1 MAAFNKIEVRTYT
14 LPPTK
19 LIPNSPHV
27 LIHYP
32 GLLTSLVKDKNF
44 STSQIFDLF
53 SSNGW
58 QSQWIARY
66 GPNQNSHYHSGAHE
80 CMAVI
85 SGGSAKIRFGVADS
99 KEDRE
104 QDLGL
109 GTAGKDLNEEGREKG
124 GVLLDAEVGDVF
136 ILPAGV
142 AHKTHNPLPKTD
154 GIKFHQPPDK
164 NDEVGSKKFFESIP
178 IVGEFMMMGAYP
190 RGEEWDFAVGGE
202 HEGHFDD
209 VWNVEV
215 PEKDPILGTSAE
227 GLTRLWALEDKTAYE
242 TVGS

>member
-1 MAAFNKIEVRTYT
+1 MASTRKVEVRTYP

-32 GLLTSLVKDKNF
+32 GLLTSLVKDPSF
-44 STSQIFDLF
+44 STRQIFDLF
-53 SSNGW
+53 ASNGW

-85 SGGSAKIRFGVADS
+85 SGGRAQIRFGVADS
-99 KEDRE
+99 REDRE
-104 QDLGL
+104 AKELGL
-109 GTAGKDLNEEGREKG
+109 GSQGHDLNEQGREQG

-142 AHKTHNPLPKTD
+142 AHKTHNPVPETD
-154 GIKFHQPPDK
+154 GIQFHQPPDK
-164 NDEVGSKKFFESIP
+164 NDESGSREFFAGIP
-178 IVGEFMMMGAYP
+178 IAGEFMMMGAYP
-190 RGEEWDFAVGGE
+190 KGAEWDFAVGGE
-202 HEGHFDD
+202 HEGKFNE
-209 VWNVEV
+209 VWDVEV
-215 PEKDPILGTSAE
+215 PESDPVLGTNAE
-227 GLTRLWALEDKTAYE
+227 GLTRLWKQGGKAML
-242 TVGS
+242 

>member
-1 MAAFNKIEVRTYT
+1 MAATKKIEVRTYT

-32 GLLTSLVKDKNF
+32 RLLTSLVKDKNF
-44 STSQIFDLF
+44 STNQIFDLF
-53 SSNGW
+53 ASNGW

-85 SGGSAKIRFGVADS
+85 SGGNAKIRFGVADS
-99 KEDRE
+99 NEDRE

-109 GTAGKDLNEEGREKG
+109 GTAGRDMNDEGREEG
-124 GVLLDAEVGDVF
+124 GVLLDAAVGDVF

-142 AHKTHNPLPKTD
+142 AHKTHDPLPKTD
-154 GIKFHQPPDK
+154 GIEFHQPSDG
-164 NDEVGSKKFFESIP
+164 NDEEGSKKFFESIP

-190 RGEEWDFAVGGE
+190 RGADWDFAVGGE
-202 HEGHFDD
+202 HEGRFHD

-215 PEKDPILGTSAE
+215 PERDPVLGTSAE
-227 GLTRLWALEDKTAYE
+227 GLTTLWAEEDKARL
-242 TVGS
+242 

>member
-1 MAAFNKIEVRTYT
+1 MSSTTKVEVRTYN

-32 GLLTSLVKDKNF
+32 GLLKSLVKNDSF
-44 STSQIFDLF
+44 STTQIFDLF
-53 SSNGW
+53 ASNGW

-85 SGGSAKIRFGVADS
+85 SGGRAQIRFGVADS
-99 KEDRE
+99 AEDRA

-109 GTAGKDLNEEGREKG
+109 GTAGKDLNEEGREEG

-142 AHKTHNPLPKTD
+142 AHKTHNPSPPTD
-154 GIKFHQPPDK
+154 GIQFHQPPDRK
-164 NDEVGSKKFFESIP
+164 DEVGSRKFFGSIP
-178 IVGEFMMMGAYP
+178 IQGEFMMMGAYP
-190 RGEEWDFAVGGE
+190 SGEEWDFAIGGE
-202 HEGHFDD
+202 HEGRFRQVWD
-209 VWNVEV
+209 VAV
-215 PEKDPILGTSAE
+215 PERDPVLGVSGD
-227 GLTRLWALEDKTAYE
+227 GLTVLWKKEDK
-242 TVGS
+242 SRL

>member
-1 MAAFNKIEVRTYT
+1 MATNKVEVRTYT
-14 LPPTK
+14 LPPTT

-32 GLLTSLVKDKNF
+32 GLLTSVVKDKNF
-44 STSQIFDLF
+44 DPTKVFDLF
-53 SSNGW
+53 RSNGW

-66 GPNQNSHYHSGAHE
+66 GPNQNSPYHSGAHE

-85 SGGSAKIRFGVADS
+85 SGGRAKIRFGVADS

-109 GTAGKDLNEEGREKG
+109 GSQGKDLNEEGREGGSDG

-142 AHKTHNPLPKTD
+142 AHKTHNPKPPTD
-154 GIKFHQPPDK
+154 GIVFHQPPDK
-164 NDEVGSKKFFESIP
+164 NDEQGSRDFFARIP
-178 IVGEFMMMGAYP
+178 IEGEFMMMGAYP
-190 RGEEWDFAVGGE
+190 KGGEWDFAVGGE
-202 HEGHFDD
+202 HEGKFGEVWD
-209 VWNVEV
+209 VKV
-215 PEKDPILGTSAE
+215 PERDPVLGSSKD
-227 GLTRLWALEDKTAYE
+227 GLKGLWAKEDKAKL
-242 TVGS
+242 

>member
-1 MAAFNKIEVRTYT
+1 MAASNRIEVRTYA

-32 GLLTSLVKDKNF
+32 GLLTSLIKDKSF

-53 SSNGW
+53 ASNGW

-109 GTAGKDLNEEGREKG
+109 GTAGKDMNEEGREDG
-124 GVLLDAEVGDVF
+124 GVLLDAAVGDVF

-154 GIKFHQPPDK
+154 GIEFHQPPDK
-164 NDEVGSKKFFESIP
+164 NDEEGSKKFFESIP
-178 IVGEFMMMGAYP
+178 VVGEFMMMGAYP
-190 RGEEWDFAVGGE
+190 KGGEWDFAVGGE

-209 VWNVEV
+209 VWNVKV
-215 PEKDPILGTSAE
+215 PERDPVLGMSAE
-227 GLTRLWALEDKTAYE
+227 GLTGLWSREDKAKL
-242 TVGS
+242 

>member
-1 MAAFNKIEVRTYT
+1 MSPASKIEVRTYT

-32 GLLTSLVKDKNF
+32 GLLTSLVKDQKI
-44 STSQIFDLF
+44 STTQIFDMF
-53 SSNGW
+53 KSNGW

-66 GPNQNSHYHSGAHE
+66 GPNQNSHYHSSAHE

-85 SGGSAKIRFGVADS
+85 SGGRAKIRFGVADS

-109 GTAGKDLNEEGREKG
+109 GTQGKDLNEDDREEG

-142 AHKTHNPLPKTD
+142 AHKTHDPSPKTD
-154 GIKFHQPPDK
+154 GIVFYQPPDK
-164 NDEVGSKKFFESIP
+164 NDEIGSREFFEGIP
-178 IVGEFMMMGAYP
+178 IEGEFMMMGAYP
-190 RGEEWDFAVGGE
+190 RGGEWDFAVGGE

-209 VWNVEV
+209 VWNVKV
-215 PEKDPILGTSAE
+215 PERDPVLGASVE
-227 GLTRLWALEDKTAYE
+227 GLKGLWALEDKAKL
-242 TVGS
+242 

>member
-1 MAAFNKIEVRTYT
+1 MAATKQVEVRTYA

-32 GLLTSLVKDKNF
+32 GLLTPLVKSENF
-44 STSQIFDLF
+44 STSQVFDLF
-53 SSNGW
+53 AANGW

-104 QDLGL
+104 PNLGL
-109 GTAGKDLNEEGREKG
+109 GTAGRDTNEEGREEG
-124 GVLLDAEVGDVF
+124 GVLLDAAVGDVF

-142 AHKTHNPLPKTD
+142 AHKTHNPLPETD
-154 GIKFHQPPDK
+154 GIEFHQPPDK
-164 NDEVGSKKFFESIP
+164 NDEEGTKRFFECIP
-178 IVGEFMMMGAYP
+178 ITGEFMMMGAYP
-190 RGEEWDFAVGGE
+190 RGGEWDFAVGGE
-202 HEGHFDD
+202 HEGHFHD
-209 VWNVEV
+209 VWNIEV
-215 PEKDPILGTSAE
+215 PELDPVLGKSGE
-227 GLTRLWALEDKTAYE
+227 GLTALWTEEDK
-242 TVGS
+242 VNL

>member
-1 MAAFNKIEVRTYT
+1 MTASKRIEVRTYS

-27 LIHYP
+27 LIHYH
-32 GLLTSLVKDKNF
+32 GLLTSLVKDGSF
-44 STSQIFDLF
+44 STNQIYDLF
-53 SSNGW
+53 ASNGW

-80 CMAVI
+80 CMVVI

-109 GTAGKDLNEEGREKG
+109 GTAGRDLNEAGREEG
-124 GVLLDAEVGDVF
+124 GVLLDAAVGDVF

-142 AHKTHNPLPKTD
+142 AHKTHNTLPRTE
-154 GIKFHQPPDK
+154 GIEFHQPPDK
-164 NDEVGSKKFFESIP
+164 SNDKGTREFFEKIP
-178 IVGEFMMMGAYP
+178 VKGEFMMMGAYP
-190 RGEEWDFAVGGE
+190 KGEEWDFAIGGE
-202 HEGHFDD
+202 HEGHYDD
-209 VWNVEV
+209 VWNVRL
-215 PEKDPILGTSAE
+215 PERDPVLGSSAE
-227 GLTRLWALEDKTAYE
+227 GLTGLWTRADKAKL
-242 TVGS
+242 

>member
-1 MAAFNKIEVRTYT
+1 MTSTPKPKVLTYT

-32 GLLTSLVKDKNF
+32 GLLTSLVQNKSF
-44 STSQIFDLF
+44 STTQIFDLF
-53 SSNGW
+53 ASNGW

-85 SGGSAKIRFGVADS
+85 SGGRAQILFGVADS
-99 KEDRE
+99 AEDRA

-109 GTAGKDLNEEGREKG
+109 GTAGRDINEAGREDG

-142 AHKTHNPLPKTD
+142 AHKTHNPSPPTD
-154 GIKFHQPPDK
+154 GIVFHQPPDK
-164 NDEVGSKKFFESIP
+164 RDEKGCREFFAGIP
-178 IVGEFMMMGAYP
+178 IEGEFMMMGAYP
-190 RGEEWDFAVGGE
+190 RGEEWDFRIGGE
-202 HEGHFDD
+202 HEGRFGE
-209 VWNVEV
+209 VWGVEV
-215 PEKDPILGTSAE
+215 PERDPVLGTSGE
-227 GLTRLWALEDKTAYE
+227 GLVGLWRTEDK
-242 TVGS
+242 SRL

>member
-1 MAAFNKIEVRTYT
+1 MASTTPVQVRTYT
-14 LPPTK
+14 LPPTR

-27 LIHYP
+27 LVHYP
-32 GLLTSLVKDKNF
+32 GLLSPLTSDRNF
-44 STSQIFDLF
+44 STTQIFDLF
-53 SSNGW
+53 ASNGW

-80 CMAVI
+80 CMAVV

-99 KEDRE
+99 QEDRG

-109 GTAGKDLNEEGREKG
+109 GGRGEDLNAGGREEG
-124 GVLLDAEVGDVF
+124 GVVLEARVGDVF

-142 AHKTHNPLPKTD
+142 AHKTHEPSPLTD
-154 GIKFHQPPDK
+154 GIVFHQPPDK
-164 NDEVGSKKFFESIP
+164 SDEKGCREFFAGIP
-178 IVGEFMMMGAYP
+178 IQGEFMMMGAYP
-190 RGEEWDFAVGGE
+190 RGGEWDFAVGGE

-215 PEKDPILGTSAE
+215 PERDPVLGASAE
-227 GLTRLWALEDKTAYE
+227 GLTGLWKKDDKAKL
-242 TVGS
+242 